1 MSGRPRPVGVGVVPE
16 VVRRTHPWLIGVA
29 RVVLCGCVGFGCL
42 PARVCVGGGMLSGSG
57 AVRPGCGLR
66 GLCLSGVWR
75 GVGCGGWVGCDLYS
89 GREHHLIVFMRGM
102 PGDR

>member
-1 MSGRPRPVGVGVVPE
+1 MSGRPQPVGVGVVL
-16 VVRRTHPWLIGVA
+16 VVAWGTHPWLMGS

-42 PARVCVGGGMLSGSG
+42 SARVCVGGGMLSGSG

>member
-1 MSGRPRPVGVGVVPE
+1 M
-16 VVRRTHPWLIGVA
+16 LA
-29 RVVLCGCVGFGCL
+29 LGCL

-57 AVRPGCGLR
+57 AVRPGVRAPGPPL
-66 GLCLSGVWR
+66 G
-75 GVGCGGWVGCDLYS
+75 GVGGCGRVGCELHS

>member
-16 VVRRTHPWLIGVA
+16 VVRRTHPGLCWLWGV
-29 RVVLCGCVGFGCL
+29 CL
-42 PARVCVGGGMLSGSG
+42 RVCVGGGMLSGSG

>member
-1 MSGRPRPVGVGVVPE
+1 MGVGVVPE
-16 VVRRTHPWLIGVA
+16 VVRRTHPWLMGS
-29 RVVLCGCVGFGCL
+29 RVWFCAAVLALGCL
-42 PARVCVGGGMLSGSG
+42 PARVWVGGGRLAGAG

>member
-1 MSGRPRPVGVGVVPE
+1 MVD
-16 VVRRTHPWLIGVA
+16 GVA
-29 RVVLCGCVGFGCL
+29 RVVLCGCVGFGVSACVC
-42 PARVCVGGGMLSGSG
+42 VCVGGGMLSGSG

>member
-1 MSGRPRPVGVGVVPE
+1 MLVVAWGTRPGPVWVVC
-16 VVRRTHPWLIGVA
+16 TGL
-29 RVVLCGCVGFGCL
+29 GCL